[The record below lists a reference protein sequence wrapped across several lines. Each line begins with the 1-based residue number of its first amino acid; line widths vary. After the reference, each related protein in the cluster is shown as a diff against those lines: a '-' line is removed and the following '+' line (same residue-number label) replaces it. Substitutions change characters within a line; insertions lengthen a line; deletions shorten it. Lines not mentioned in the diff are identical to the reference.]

1 MAQSKLARTK
11 TTLRNLRNELR
22 ADRDHMLVVT
32 AQTIG
37 LGTGAYLGPRV
48 LHGMNIPFTPVPLN
62 YALGGAS
69 VLADLAGWTDGF
81 IGATLSGLGKGMA
94 LGQAGV
100 SGFQARTGP

>member
-1 MAQSKLARTK
+1 MPQSKLARTK
-11 TTLRNLRNELR
+11 ATLRNLRAEIR
-22 ADRDHMLVVT
+22 GDRDHLVVT
-32 AQTIG
+32 TGATLG
-37 LGTGAYLGPRV
+37 LGTGAYLGPRM

-62 YALGGAS
+62 YAFGGAS

-100 SGFQARTGP
+100 SGFQARSSP